1 MDGRR
6 ERYRETQQRPFL
18 RAKLEVLGVASAEG
32 QVVDLS
38 AGGAGVLLPKA
49 KAASMRVGLGAC
61 LLFETLVLLK
71 PIRLSARI
79 ACTVEEAD
87 GRVRVGLEFTR
98 PGELDRQVPFVLR
111 KEFNRRADPRARP
124 EDPIDVLVAS
134 PDGSEKARAR
144 MVDVSTGGL
153 GVSLSAGDAGK
164 FATAEKLS
172 LAFHLPGSSTEL
184 HFAGKVRGRRA
195 QGDLTLLNVQF
206 DARATEDYEWQ
217 RSIVEEYVTER
228 LVRSRELRSA

>member
-6 ERYRETQQRPFL
+6 EQYREPQRRPFL
-18 RAKLEVLGVASAEG
+18 RAKLEVLGVAAVEG

-38 AGGAGVLLPKA
+38 AGGAGLLLSKGQ
-49 KAASMRVGLGAC
+49 ASKMRVGLGAC

-71 PIRLSARI
+71 PIRLTARV
-79 ACTVEEAD
+79 ACTAEESD

-111 KEFNRRADPRARP
+111 KEFNRRGEPRSRP
-124 EDPIDVLVAS
+124 DGPIDVLVAAS
-134 PDGSEKARAR
+134 DGSEQVRGR
-144 MVDVSTGGL
+144 VVDVSTGGL
-153 GVSLSAGDAGK
+153 GVSLGARDPGK
-164 FATAEKLS
+164 LATAERVTLS
-172 LAFHLPGSSTEL
+172 FGLPGSSTEL
-184 HFAGKVRGRRA
+184 RFAGKVRGRRA
-195 QGDLTLLNVQF
+195 HGDLTLLNVQF

-228 LVRSRELRSA
+228 LLRSQEVRSG